1 LSPVIKTAHVRVLIK
16 LLVKSQNKAPVLNSL
31 WDWGMTDHEPFDVVM
46 LRVWTDYQRYVNVLF
61 PCSMPE
67 RMEWHDYMEVYQ
79 KIVLHADA

>member
-1 LSPVIKTAHVRVLIK
+1 
-16 LLVKSQNKAPVLNSL
+16 
-31 WDWGMTDHEPFDVVM
+31 MTDHEPFDVVM